1 MNTEADNTN
10 ITTYQYDLQGS
21 MIKEQSTD
29 LCRQYLYNDFHQCI
43 QTDVIRGREEEAERF
58 VQQNFYDGEGLR
70 FALIENGSNTGFI
83 TDGWNNVTEFDGNGR
98 VRKRIIRGMGIAASE
113 NIGESAD
120 TANAFTSSYH
130 YYHGNERM
138 DVEYI
143 TDESGKVVNSYA
155 YDAFGS
161 IISSKETIPNRYTYN
176 GEAYDK
182 ATEQYYLRKRYYN
195 PKLSRF
201 IQEDEYRGDGLNLYA
216 FCANNPMMY
225 VDPSGYARTPKPYR
239 SIYGKGDTISAI
251 NDAKSGINVS
261 QSPNNSFV
269 MLKGEYDASVN
280 VLLNGHGLEGI
291 WYRNDK
297 PDFTPVSMFNVQV
310 DNMPTY
316 REGAGGSYDITRTAI
331 ANELIKSSGNINALI
346 QNGTVSDYATAKTK
360 KQVQNFLQDPI
371 VKQHIANNNV
381 GGLKTDI
388 ANFQSENKY
397 TIHEVDTKNVQLV
410 PTEVNSRFNHDG
422 GISESKKCT
431 K

>member
-1 MNTEADNTN
+1 M
-10 ITTYQYDLQGS
+10 Y
-21 MIKEQSTD
+21 K
-29 LCRQYLYNDFHQCI
+29 
-43 QTDVIRGREEEAERF
+43 
-58 VQQNFYDGEGLR
+58 
-70 FALIENGSNTGFI
+70 
-83 TDGWNNVTEFDGNGR
+83 NNVTVIPYIPTTQNAISHPWKPET
-98 VRKRIIRGMGIAASE
+98 GME
-113 NIGESAD
+113 TVYFH
-120 TANAFTSSYH
+120 TAISMTTTAT
-130 YYHGNERM
+130 
-138 DVEYI
+138 
-143 TDESGKVVNSYA
+143 A
-155 YDAFGS
+155 Y
-161 IISSKETIPNRYTYN
+161 
-176 GEAYDK
+176 
-182 ATEQYYLRKRYYN
+182 
-195 PKLSRF
+195 
-201 IQEDEYRGDGLNLYA
+201 
-216 FCANNPMMY
+216 
-225 VDPSGYARTPKPYR
+225 
-239 SIYGKGDTISAI
+239 
-251 NDAKSGINVS
+251 
-261 QSPNNSFV
+261 NSFV

>member
-1 MNTEADNTN
+1 METRDRNGNSLLSYSYQYDHNGNRIQKQTQSYVEDYLYDERNRLMQKSVKNSTIKNPTNPDLPEAD

-21 MIKEQSTD
+21 LIKEQSTD

-43 QTDVIRGREEEAERF
+43 QTDVIRGREEEAERL

-113 NIGESAD
+113 DIRESAD

-143 TDESGKVVNSYA
+143 TDESGNVVNCYA

-161 IISSKETIPNRYTYN
+161 IISSSETIPNRYTYN

-216 FCANNPMMY
+216 FCANNPVMY
-225 VDPSGYARTPKPYR
+225 VDPSGYKCETGAEAD
-239 SIYGKGDTISAI
+239 GDTDAISGNTKRLI
-251 NDAKSGINVS
+251 PGT
-261 QSPNNSFV
+261 
-269 MLKGEYDASVN
+269 
-280 VLLNGHGLEGI
+280 EGVV
-291 WYRNDK
+291 
-297 PDFTPVSMFNVQV
+297 T
-310 DNMPTY
+310 
-316 REGAGGSYDITRTAI
+316 GGS
-331 ANELIKSSGNINALI
+331 S
-346 QNGTVSDYATAKTK
+346 K
-360 KQVQNFLQDPI
+360 KLGENLFKEMRLDPNTSRAGYQA
-371 VKQHIANNNV
+371 QHIIPKEFKNHPI
-381 GGLKTDI
+381 LK
-388 ANFQSENKY
+388 K
-397 TIHEVDTKNVQLV
+397 
-410 PTEVNSRFNHDG
+410 
-422 GISESKKCT
+422 
-431 K
+431 